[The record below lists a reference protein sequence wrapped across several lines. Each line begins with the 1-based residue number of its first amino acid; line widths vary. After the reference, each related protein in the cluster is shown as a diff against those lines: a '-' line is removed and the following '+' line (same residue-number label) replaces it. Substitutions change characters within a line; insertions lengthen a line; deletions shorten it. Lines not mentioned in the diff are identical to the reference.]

1 MNRRRRDWRPRRD
14 FRMTDPITIR
24 MGGYGPPTTGF
35 SRALKLIGD
44 TLTAEFGDRIDV
56 KYVWNIMDF
65 GYRAEDILWL
75 VEDGVL
81 TLGYQSSSYLTD
93 RVPEL
98 GFVDLPFLFE
108 QRDQA
113 RAAMDGALGRFLG
126 DKIEERVNYRI
137 LGWFENGFRQIS
149 NRLRTV
155 HTPPDLKDM
164 RIRVLPS
171 EVQARTFELLGCV
184 PLRMDLTEAIDRIK
198 AGTID
203 AQENPFANTVTYGVH
218 KFHRFHTVTNHFYI
232 SRPIFLHRPAFDG
245 WPQDLQR
252 AMRAAI
258 ARAVA
263 FQRELAIEEDR
274 TARAAILAEGC
285 EITELTAGRTRPIP
299 RRRRAAARAG
309 ARHLRAKDVRYD
321 LAALL
326 VRLGQDQR
334 PEHLVFRLR
343 RIDRGDAHLGHVAVE
358 HVGAVRRRIA
368 PAGKRF
374 RHGVVAG
381 GNVLHRHGGI
391 EAGFADAILE
401 RPADVVIELVVRRHD
416 ARLLAGKPHQLG
428 IDGDGAKPV
437 IAAIARD
444 HRLRRVGVERGV
456 GGREIDIKARLARR
470 RAVVGAAAE
479 RRNAIGRRRTAAP

>member
-1 MNRRRRDWRPRRD
+1 
-14 FRMTDPITIR
+14 MTDPITIR

-44 TLTAEFGDRIDV
+44 MLTAEFGDRIDV

-155 HTPPDLKDM
+155 RTPPDLKGM

-184 PLRMDLTEAIDRIK
+184 PLRWDLTEAIAAIK

-218 KFHRFHTVTNHFYI
+218 KFHRFHIVTNHFYI

-245 WPQDLQR
+245 WPIDLQR
-252 AMRAAI
+252 AMRTAI
-258 ARAVA
+258 ERAVE

-274 TARAAILAEGC
+274 ASRAAILAEGC
-285 EITELTAGRTRPIP
+285 EITELAAGQH
-299 RRRRAAARAG
+299 A
-309 ARHLRAKDVRYD
+309 
-321 LAALL
+321 
-326 VRLGQDQR
+326 
-334 PEHLVFRLR
+334 EFR
-343 RIDRGDAHLGHVAVE
+343 DAVA
-358 HVGAVRRRIA
+358 
-368 PAGKRF
+368 P
-374 RHGVVAG
+374 
-381 GNVLHRHGGI
+381 
-391 EAGFADAILE
+391 
-401 RPADVVIELVVRRHD
+401 
-416 ARLLAGKPHQLG
+416 LLAEAHGTY
-428 IDGDGAKPV
+428 
-437 IAAIARD
+437 
-444 HRLRRVGVERGV
+444 
-456 GGREIDIKARLARR
+456 GRAMFDM
-470 RAVVGAAAE
+470 
-479 RRNAIGRRRTAAP
+479 IG